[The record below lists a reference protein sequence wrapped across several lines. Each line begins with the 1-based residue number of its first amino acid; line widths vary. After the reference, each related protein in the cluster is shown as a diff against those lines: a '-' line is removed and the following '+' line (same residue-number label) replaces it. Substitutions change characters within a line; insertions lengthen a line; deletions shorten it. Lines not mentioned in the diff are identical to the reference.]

1 MPLNILF
8 LTLLDFQSLEE
19 SNIYTDLMSEFVKII
34 TMCPLYLQ
42 QKEKR
47 IKTHL
52 IEINDKCEILKLRIG
67 NIQKTN
73 LIEKVF
79 YYTNREKIYIRH

>member
-42 QKEKR
+42 QKEKKNKNSFDR
-47 IKTHL
+47 
-52 IEINDKCEILKLRIG
+52 DK
-67 NIQKTN
+67 
-73 LIEKVF
+73 
-79 YYTNREKIYIRH
+79 

>member
-1 MPLNILF
+1 
-8 LTLLDFQSLEE
+8 
-19 SNIYTDLMSEFVKII
+19 
-34 TMCPLYLQ
+34 MCPLYLQ

-73 LIEKVF
+73 LIEKGF
-79 YYTNREKIYIRH
+79 STIQIEKIYIRH